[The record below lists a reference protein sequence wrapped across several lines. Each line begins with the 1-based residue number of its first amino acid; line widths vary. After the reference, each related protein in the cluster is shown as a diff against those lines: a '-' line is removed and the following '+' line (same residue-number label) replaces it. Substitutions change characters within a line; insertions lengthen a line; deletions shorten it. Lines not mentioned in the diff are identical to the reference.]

1 MLEVCPQSV
10 GRGRAV
16 AQNQKA
22 GTAQGAVQFQ
32 RAGRLP
38 AGFPDTAAGS
48 IPGKCRLNPA
58 LSHYIENHIA
68 NSAFMVVTWH
78 RHDIKLDNG
87 RDLGDFFV
95 SLSVPDTVLMYK
107 VIMKDGTICGGWAV
121 KAYDC

>member
-22 GTAQGAVQFQ
+22 GTAHSALQFQ

-38 AGFPDTAAGS
+38 ACFPDTAAGS
-48 IPGKCRLNPA
+48 IPWKCRLNPA

-78 RHDIKLDNG
+78 RQDIKLDNG

-95 SLSVPDTVLMYK
+95 SLSVPDTLLMYK
-107 VIMKDGTICGGWAV
+107 VV
-121 KAYDC
+121 KNDEAIFE